1 MLEKDFDVEKFS
13 SLLLYL
19 LIIACFRAMASS
31 NIPVTDYVINLE
43 PELFPRMQ
51 LYFSTSALSPLRR
64 VQTRLREKLS
74 DDVEFNKLKGD
85 FVSFPIGTT
94 VGPDKTYIRNLG
106 EHLLPVEY
114 ELSFEEDLQEIKAI
128 IHIDFCFTKGI
139 RIIKDIPLT
148 IVKNVESAA
157 HLQDILCDPMKD
169 FLRIPTIHTRFY
181 PDKDTML
188 VFWQQEPDS
197 AAKIVNVEDKN
208 IYYDRKAERTMKE
221 DKEQRTKSSSN
232 PPTLYPVDYYNT
244 FDEFSFKSNIEAIME
259 FLVKILNNRR
269 LHKCFKKDLTFDRH
283 MVICTTSTGGVENEL
298 DRKSIDAS
306 IKDVR
311 KILRTATS
319 AEYKDL
325 DTKDPDALRLLN
337 IMDPN
342 QEGLHLI
349 TRVLG
354 LWWVFMKTGR
364 EKLADVSNEI
374 MDKKTIKILQEHA
387 FSDEED
393 EADPNRTVLNHHS
406 ILTLNPD
413 GSAVVQ

>member
-1 MLEKDFDVEKFS
+1 
-13 SLLLYL
+13 
-19 LIIACFRAMASS
+19 MATS
-31 NIPVTDYVINLE
+31 NIPVTDYVVNLD
-43 PELFPRMQ
+43 PEKYPRMQ
-51 LYFSTSALSPLRR
+51 LYFSTAALSPLRR

-74 DDVEFNKLKGD
+74 DVVDFNKLKGD
-85 FVSFPIGTT
+85 FVSFPITTT

-106 EHLLPVEY
+106 EHLLPVDY
-114 ELSFEEDLQEIKAI
+114 ELQYDEDSREIKTTL
-128 IHIDFCFTKGI
+128 HIDFCFTKGV
-139 RIIKDIPLT
+139 RIITDIPLT
-148 IVKNVESAA
+148 IARNVESAD

-169 FLRIPTIHTRFY
+169 FLKIPTIHTRFY

-188 VFWQQEPDS
+188 VFWQQEPES

-221 DKEQRTKSSSN
+221 DKGQSTKSSSN

-319 AEYKDL
+319 AEYRKL
-325 DTKDPDALRLLN
+325 DKEDPDALRLLN

-364 EKLADVSNEI
+364 EKLANVSNEI

-393 EADPNRTVLNHHS
+393 ETDPNQTVLNHHS